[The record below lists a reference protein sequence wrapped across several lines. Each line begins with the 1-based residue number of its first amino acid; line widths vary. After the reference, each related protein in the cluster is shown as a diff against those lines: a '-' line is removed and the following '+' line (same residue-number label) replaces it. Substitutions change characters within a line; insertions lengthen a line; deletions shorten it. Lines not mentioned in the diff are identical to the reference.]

1 MSNLSCCFAALLEK
15 QRLYMEIFAQGIRI
29 VYMKQK
35 HELVT
40 TIRCEASELV
50 PFLLGGGEGRWNA

>member
-1 MSNLSCCFAALLEK
+1 
-15 QRLYMEIFAQGIRI
+15 MEIFAQGIRI

-50 PFLLGGGEGRWNA
+50 RFFIGGERGGGMLKSNTRIC